1 MMNFIAQSM
10 RRFGLAPDNKKD
22 PSIVSPTAA
31 SNHAD
36 PLSHLKIGGK
46 WSYST
51 LEYPRDIQARS
62 DLGHYMMFYINVP
75 VNSAAE
81 GEGSKSRKKDKASA
95 SVIGSK
101 LVGNPADAISGFAK
115 KVPRIDN
122 PVKSLLEQT
131 GYSASAHSK
140 GQASGLGA
148 DGSTWTPGQQDV
160 VIERKHYEG
169 NTSRVI
175 GEQRMMRTS
184 DSIILYMPPQIVEN
198 YNAQYKES
206 ELGKY
211 GGEGA
216 ALARE
221 GLQAFRQSLSD
232 TANTPAAD
240 GLAALTSGLKVLA
253 TNAKEQAA
261 EKMGQAG
268 GGDLKGMMLKADNKA
283 INNFLEVMFTGIGHR
298 KFSYTWK
305 IAPKNDQESVD
316 AYEIIQKFKYH
327 MAPEIG
333 GKNHGRY
340 FTTPSEFDIFYMFR
354 GEENSWINKIS
365 SCVLLNLDV
374 NYTPQQYQTFRPN
387 KNRKGAPPV
396 EMDLKLD
403 FMETRLITKELIKDG
418 Y

>member
-22 PSIVSPTAA
+22 PSIVSPTAG
-31 SNHAD
+31 SFSAD

-81 GEGSKSRKKDKASA
+81 GKGSKSRKKDMNKVGGSLTKSMGLGMGSLNVKVPKVDTPVASLMNQAGFSASA
-95 SVIGSK
+95 S
-101 LVGNPADAISGFAK
+101 
-115 KVPRIDN
+115 
-122 PVKSLLEQT
+122 
-131 GYSASAHSK
+131 SK
-140 GQASGLGA
+140 GETAGFGYTEHGA
-148 DGSTWTPGQQDV
+148 TWTPGQQDV

-261 EKMGQAG
+261 DKMGQAG